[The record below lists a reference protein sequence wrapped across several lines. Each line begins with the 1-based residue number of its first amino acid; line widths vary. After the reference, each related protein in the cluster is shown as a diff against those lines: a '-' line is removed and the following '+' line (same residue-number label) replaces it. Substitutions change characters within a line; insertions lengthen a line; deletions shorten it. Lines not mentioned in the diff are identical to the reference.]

1 LQKLLKGSKGNLIM
15 KDKQEQPI
23 KFERVYEDEET
34 ISIWRYDLKKFRNGP
49 VEVEYK
55 YKKGFKPQNP
65 KSKKFMK
72 DLIKEN
78 KSK

>member
-1 LQKLLKGSKGNLIM
+1 MNNKN
-15 KDKQEQPI
+15 EQPT

-55 YKKGFKPQNP
+55 YKKGFKPKQP
-65 KSKKFMK
+65 GGKKFIK
-72 DLIKEN
+72 DMIKEKKKPN
-78 KSK
+78 

>member
-1 LQKLLKGSKGNLIM
+1 MSNKII
-15 KDKQEQPI
+15 EQPI
-23 KFERVYEDEET
+23 KFERVFEDEET

-72 DLIKEN
+72 DLIKE
-78 KSK
+78 SKYK

>member
-1 LQKLLKGSKGNLIM
+1 MNNKH
-15 KDKQEQPI
+15 EAPT

-55 YKKGFKPQNP
+55 YKKGHKP
-65 KSKKFMK
+65 KSPKEKKFIR
-72 DLIKEN
+72 DLIQNEKT
-78 KSK
+78 K